1 MAKRKASSGKKAKP
15 KHTVVKLAP
24 EAPAARD
31 EGPRLIP
38 LGPEKEEPRLK
49 HLQDLA
55 DTALGIRERPEKKR

>member
-1 MAKRKASSGKKAKP
+1 MPSRKKSRKGTKRS
-15 KHTVVKLAP
+15 VVKLAP

-49 HLQDLA
+49 HLLELA
-55 DTALGIRERPEKKR
+55 DAALGIRNKPDKKR

>member
-1 MAKRKASSGKKAKP
+1 MPGRKKRTGKGTRR
-15 KHTVVKLAP
+15 TVVKLAP

-49 HLQDLA
+49 HLLELA
-55 DTALGIRERPEKKR
+55 DAALGIRNKPDKKR

>member
-1 MAKRKASSGKKAKP
+1 MPSRKKIRKGTKRS
-15 KHTVVKLAP
+15 VVKLAP

-49 HLQDLA
+49 HLLELA
-55 DTALGIRERPEKKR
+55 DAALGIRNKPDKKR